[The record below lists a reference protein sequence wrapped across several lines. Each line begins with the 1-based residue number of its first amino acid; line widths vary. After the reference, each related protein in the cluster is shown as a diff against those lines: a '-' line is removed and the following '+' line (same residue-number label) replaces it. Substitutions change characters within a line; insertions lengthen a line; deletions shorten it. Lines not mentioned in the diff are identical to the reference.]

1 VSRVAWCQLLEPATV
16 AALEGGPDT
25 EDESAAQAQRRAG
38 LAAVGHARRKADV
51 FDEAFRREHGFDLA
65 YSLPPPEAVAMV
77 FDVARYLK
85 GSRSYGPHAMISP
98 QFGLILAPA
107 GAALIVG
114 LLQSRAM
121 APEPLPREIAA
132 IERPSEQLLKLYILT
147 AIATVF
153 VFPVTMVL
161 LYFRYH
167 TMRYRFDE
175 EGIHMRWG
183 ILMRHE
189 VMLNYSR
196 IQDIQLRSNVI
207 ERWLGLARIEIQTAS
222 GSSGSE
228 MVLEGLLNFV
238 AVRDFLYSHMRGA
251 HHPAGDVPESLGAV
265 LGEVAAELRGIRQ
278 AIEQRNRQ
286 RGLQA

>member
-1 VSRVAWCQLLEPATV
+1 
-16 AALEGGPDT
+16 
-25 EDESAAQAQRRAG
+25 
-38 LAAVGHARRKADV
+38 
-51 FDEAFRREHGFDLA
+51 
-65 YSLPPPEAVAMV
+65 MV
-77 FDVARYLK
+77 L
-85 GSRSYGPHAMISP
+85 
-98 QFGLILAPA
+98 
-107 GAALIVG
+107 
-114 LLQSRAM
+114 
-121 APEPLPREIAA
+121 EPLPREIAA
-132 IERPSEQLLKLYILT
+132 IERPSEQLLKLYVLT

-153 VFPVTMVL
+153 VFPVTMLL

-196 IQDIQLRSNVI
+196 IQDIQLRSHVI

-222 GSSGSE
+222 GSAGSE

-238 AVRDFLYSHMRGA
+238 AVRDFLYSRMRGA
-251 HHPAGDVPESLGAV
+251 HHPAPEAPDSLTAV

>member
-1 VSRVAWCQLLEPATV
+1 MTPE
-16 AALEGGPDT
+16 
-25 EDESAAQAQRRAG
+25 
-38 LAAVGHARRKADV
+38 
-51 FDEAFRREHGFDLA
+51 
-65 YSLPPPEAVAMV
+65 SLPR
-77 FDVARYLK
+77 D
-85 GSRSYGPHAMISP
+85 
-98 QFGLILAPA
+98 
-107 GAALIVG
+107 
-114 LLQSRAM
+114 
-121 APEPLPREIAA
+121 IAS
-132 IERPSEQLLKLYILT
+132 IERPCPELLKYYIFT
-147 AIATVF
+147 AAATMF
-153 VFPVTMVL
+153 VFPVTMLL

-222 GSSGSE
+222 GSAGSE

-238 AVRDFLYSHMRGA
+238 AVRDFLYSRMRGA
-251 HHPAGDVPESLGAV
+251 RHPIDVHEAQKDPESLAAV
-265 LGEVAAELRGIRQ
+265 LGEVAGELRGIRQ